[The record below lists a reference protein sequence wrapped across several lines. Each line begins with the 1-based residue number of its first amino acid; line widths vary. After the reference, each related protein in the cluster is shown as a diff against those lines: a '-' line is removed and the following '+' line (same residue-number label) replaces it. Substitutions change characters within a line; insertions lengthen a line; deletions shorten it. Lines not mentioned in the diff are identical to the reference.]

1 MSDTP
6 ESLVNCCSDDMISL
20 FFTSMLAIIDE
31 RDEVGEMGGVA
42 VQKLD
47 DGDEILVSVVVL
59 GTEPIIEINTVSFE
73 LFEIWKTDRY
83 HGVFLDWIH
92 ACC

>member
-1 MSDTP
+1 
-6 ESLVNCCSDDMISL
+6 
-20 FFTSMLAIIDE
+20 MLAIIDE